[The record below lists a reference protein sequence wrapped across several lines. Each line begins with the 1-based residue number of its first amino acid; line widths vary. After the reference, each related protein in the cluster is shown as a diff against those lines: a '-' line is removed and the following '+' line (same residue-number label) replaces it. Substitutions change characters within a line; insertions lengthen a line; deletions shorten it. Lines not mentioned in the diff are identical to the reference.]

1 MTSKI
6 HQCLLFVSSALLL
19 VVFQISVWGQSA
31 ANSGQISGQV
41 LDSSGLAVP
50 GLEVSARNK
59 DTNLIRITITDEA
72 GRYAIGPLPLS
83 NYQVILKPANLEEA
97 TQDVY
102 VSLGGRSTANF
113 QLGVQPVRQSV
124 TVTADAPGVIEP
136 SQTFSKSILTEIQ
149 LRNLPAPGR
158 RIKNLF
164 LLTPATQIEPECGG
178 FSISG
183 QKGVFTSFN
192 VDGGRSPVV

>member
-59 DTNLIRITITDEA
+59 DTNLIRTTITDEA
-72 GRYAIGPLPLS
+72 GRYAIGPLPLG
-83 NYQVILKPANLEEA
+83 NYQVTLKPANLEEA

-102 VSLGGRSTANF
+102 VSLGGRRRLLRFAAICLLLSGIVAISR
-113 QLGVQPVRQSV
+113 GVY
-124 TVTADAPGVIEP
+124 ALAAPAGEGVC
-136 SQTFSKSILTEIQ
+136 
-149 LRNLPAPGR
+149 PACAAAGR
-158 RIKNLF
+158 
-164 LLTPATQIEPECGG
+164 
-178 FSISG
+178 
-183 QKGVFTSFN
+183 
-192 VDGGRSPVV
+192 